1 MTAPNADAIEE
12 TIIAALD
19 RIEQP
24 GCPPKLAAAMRDAM
38 LPGGARV
45 RPRLMMAVAAACEL
59 KHVDLA
65 LSAAASLEMLHC
77 ASLVH
82 DDLPAFDDAAIR
94 RGKPSVHKR
103 FGEPIGILT
112 GDALILLAFE
122 ELARGAAAHPK
133 LLPLLTQTLARSV
146 GMPAGLCAGQA
157 WEEEAYPD
165 LQAYHAAK
173 TGALFSGV
181 TVMGATVANHPTP
194 DAWARFGMELGTAY
208 QMADD
213 ICDVTADEKERG
225 KPTGQDKRLNRPN
238 IAHRMGV
245 SKAVDALMNQIQLAV
260 NCIPDCRGRDTLDA
274 LVRITT
280 RNFLPDDVWALAA

>member
-12 TIIAALD
+12 TIIAALN

-24 GCPPKLAAAMRDAM
+24 GCPPNLAAAMRDAM

-59 KHVDLA
+59 KHVDAA
-65 LSAAASLEMLHC
+65 LSAAAALEMLHC

-103 FGEPIGILT
+103 FGESIGILT

-122 ELARGAAAHPK
+122 ELARGAAEHPT
-133 LLPLLTQTLARSV
+133 LLSPMTLTLARSV

-157 WEEEAYPD
+157 WEEEPYPN

-173 TGALFSGV
+173 TGALFAGV
-181 TVMGATVANHPTP
+181 TVMGATVANHPSP
-194 DAWARFGMELGTAY
+194 EAWSPFGMELGTAY

-213 ICDVTADEKERG
+213 ICDVTADETDRG
-225 KPTGQDKRLNRPN
+225 KPTGQDKRLDRPN
-238 IAHRMGV
+238 IAHRLGV
-245 SKAVDALMNQIQLAV
+245 PGAVDALMNQIQLAV
-260 NCIPDCRGRDTLDA
+260 GCIPECKGRASLDS
-274 LVRITT
+274 LVRMTT
-280 RNFLPDDVWALAA
+280 RNFLPDNVWALAA